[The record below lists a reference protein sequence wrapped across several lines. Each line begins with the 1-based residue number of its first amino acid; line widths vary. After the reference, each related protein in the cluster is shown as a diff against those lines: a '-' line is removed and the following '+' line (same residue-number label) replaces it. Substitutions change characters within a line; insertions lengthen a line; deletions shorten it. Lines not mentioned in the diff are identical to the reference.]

1 MSKQF
6 NIPLDAT
13 GEKFDA
19 SVEGAAEK
27 IVKLLCNKGMVDPFE
42 KNAVEVDGAR
52 QWR

>member
-27 IVKLLCNKGMVDPFE
+27 IVKLLCKKGMVDPFE